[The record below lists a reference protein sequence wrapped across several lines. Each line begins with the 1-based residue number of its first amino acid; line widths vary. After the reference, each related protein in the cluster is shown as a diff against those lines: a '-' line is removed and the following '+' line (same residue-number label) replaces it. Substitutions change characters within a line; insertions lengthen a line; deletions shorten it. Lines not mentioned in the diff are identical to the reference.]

1 MPHGADRGADPLV
14 GRLLDG
20 RYRIED
26 RVARGGM
33 ATVYTAMDTR
43 LDRIVAVK
51 VMHPGLGDDEEFA
64 RRFQREARAAA
75 RLSHHDVVAVYD
87 RGEDPDVNGGTLYL
101 VMEYVPGRTLRDVV
115 RAEAPVSPARALS
128 LIEPVLSA
136 LSAAHAAGLIHRDI
150 KPENVLIADDGR
162 VKVADFG
169 LAKAINTETQ
179 ATSQGV
185 LIGTVSYLSPEL
197 VVDGTADA
205 RADVYAAGVILYELL
220 TGQKPHQA
228 DSPIQVAYKHVHEDI
243 PPPSRLAP
251 RLPAYVDALVA
262 RATARD
268 AALRPADAGVLLH
281 HVRRVRS
288 AVDQGVTVDDELA
301 AELRPGRVVVDR
313 FEDTDDKMPGVI
325 VDPSSPHAAEQ
336 LSDAD
341 LARPEGDEEWS
352 DEVFDQ
358 EHHTSRY
365 HRPTSVQPAV
375 AAPVRP
381 TRSGPARSGPTR
393 PTAVAPSAPRRP
405 GRDRRR
411 LVLVLAAALLVVALG
426 GLGYWWTVARYT
438 QTPALLNLDRAAA
451 GTTAEEAGLGVDVVG
466 NDFSETVERGL
477 VLRSNPSP
485 GERILEGG
493 TVEVVLSRGPERYE
507 VPALRGRSQDEAQ
520 QLLADT
526 NLTFGR
532 STERYHE
539 QIPEGDVIRTSPV
552 AGTSLRRDAP
562 VDLVVSR
569 GKRPI
574 DVPDVT
580 GETAETA
587 RTTLTELGFEVEVT
601 RAFSD
606 DVEQGRVISQ
616 DPADGT
622 LFRGDT
628 VTVEIS
634 RGSRTVEVPDVRRM
648 GVEEATRVLTEAGFE
663 VRTRESEV
671 YIGLQFVL
679 RTDPEPGEEIRR
691 GSVVTLILV

>member
-87 RGEDPDVNGGTLYL
+87 RGEDPDVNGGVLYL

-115 RAEAPVSPARALS
+115 RAEAPVSPARALA

-162 VKVADFG
+162 IKVADFG

-281 HVRRVRS
+281 HVRRVRT
-288 AVDQGVTVDDELA
+288 AVDQGVAVDDDLA
-301 AELRPGRVVVDR
+301 AELRPGRAVVDR

-325 VDPSSPHAAEQ
+325 VDPSSPRAAEQ

-341 LARPEGDEEWS
+341 LARPDGWSDEEWS

-381 TRSGPARSGPTR
+381 ARSGPTR
-393 PTAVAPSAPRRP
+393 PSAVAPAAPRGR
-405 GRDRRR
+405 RDRRR
-411 LVLVLAAALLVVALG
+411 LVLLAVAALLVVALG

-451 GTTAEEAGLGVDVVG
+451 TTTAEEAGLGVDVVG

-477 VLRSNPSP
+477 VLRSEPSP

-507 VPALRGRSQDEAQ
+507 VPALRGRPLDEAQ
-520 QLLADT
+520 QLLAET

-532 STERYHE
+532 AAERYHE
-539 QIPEGDVIRTSPV
+539 QIPEGDVIRSSPA

-580 GETAETA
+580 GDPLAEA
-587 RTTLTELGFEVEVT
+587 RTTLTELGFEVSVR

-606 DVEQGRVISQ
+606 DVEEGRIISQ
-616 DPADGT
+616 EPADGT

-628 VTVEIS
+628 VELEVS